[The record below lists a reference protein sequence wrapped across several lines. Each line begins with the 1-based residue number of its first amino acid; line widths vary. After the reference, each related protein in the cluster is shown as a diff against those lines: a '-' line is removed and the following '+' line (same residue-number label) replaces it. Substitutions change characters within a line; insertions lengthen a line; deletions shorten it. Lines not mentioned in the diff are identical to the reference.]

1 MAEQGAVGYFIWL
14 EGNFM
19 SWQDELAQLDSAL
32 ASGQISA
39 DEYRTRRDRV
49 IAQASG
55 QSMPEQPQQPQQQQ
69 GAEPTAVF
77 RPVQGPPGFEG
88 QDRTQVVS
96 GQGPGNEHTQV
107 VGSGDA
113 DSTQIVPN
121 LQAQQ
126 PPPPHFPPPQAP
138 PPWESHQPQ
147 QHAMTP
153 PPWANEDLP
162 PEFGQQSWP
171 RQGPEVFEEKSG
183 GGTGKVVGIIVAVVV
198 VLALAGG
205 AIWFFGFK
213 DDGNNQAGGDTTEQ
227 TEPTTTSSKPP
238 PPDIPEGP
246 FLDLPGEK
254 VYNRT
259 LPIAQAVANGAPTE
273 AEAKQLQSAGV
284 TTVSGLVTEDET
296 GLRTGLWAFKVADDG
311 DPAAALTAMDQLYK
325 SAKYELVSKE
335 NGIFVRKLTAAKP
348 DGNSVY
354 RAHYVTDDGYMVRV
368 EVYGTDSANVEAT
381 FNDLLEDETDEFPP
395 LS

>member
-1 MAEQGAVGYFIWL
+1 
-14 EGNFM
+14 M

-55 QSMPEQPQQPQQQQ
+55 QSAPAQPQQPQ

-77 RPVQGPPGFEG
+77 RPVGPPQQG
-88 QDRTQVVS
+88 DRTQVVS

-107 VGSGDA
+107 VGRQDA

-121 LQAQQ
+121 MQHQQ
-126 PPPPHFPPPQAP
+126 QPHFPPPPPP
-138 PPWESHQPQ
+138 PPWESQQPHPQ
-147 QHAMTP
+147 AMTP

-183 GGTGKVVGIIVAVVV
+183 GGSGKVVGIIIAVVV

-205 AIWFFGFK
+205 AVWFFGFK
-213 DDGNNQAGGDTTEQ
+213 DSGNNQATDPTTEQ
-227 TEPTTTSSKPP
+227 SQPETTKPKPP

-254 VYNRT
+254 KFNRT
-259 LPIAQAVANGAPTE
+259 VPMAQAVAEKAPTE
-273 AEAKQLQSAGV
+273 AEAKLLQSVGV
-284 TTVSGLVTEDET
+284 SEVSGLVTEEDGLIT
-296 GLRTGLWAFKVADDG
+296 GIWAFKPGETG
-311 DPAAALTAMDQLYK
+311 DPVAVLQAMDQLYQQ
-325 SAKYELVSKE
+325 AKYELISEE
-335 NGIFVRKLTAAKP
+335 NGVKVRKLAAAKP
-348 DGNSVY
+348 DDLTVF
-354 RAHYVTDDGYMVRV
+354 RAHYVTEDGYMVRV
-368 EVYGTDSANVEAT
+368 EVYGKDSANVEST
-381 FNDLLEDETDEFPP
+381 FNDLLADETDEFAPV
-395 LS
+395 S

>member
-1 MAEQGAVGYFIWL
+1 
-14 EGNFM
+14 M

-55 QSMPEQPQQPQQQQ
+55 QSAPQQPQQPQQQ

-77 RPVQGPPGFEG
+77 RPVQPQQQGFDG
-88 QDRTQVVS
+88 VDRTQIVS

-107 VGSGDA
+107 VGSSDA

-121 LQAQQ
+121 VPQQ
-126 PPPPHFPPPQAP
+126 HQMQQPHFPPPPPP
-138 PPWESHQPQ
+138 PPWESQQPHPQ
-147 QHAMTP
+147 AMTP

-183 GGTGKVVGIIVAVVV
+183 GGAGKVVGIVVAIVV

-205 AIWFFGFK
+205 AVWFFGFR
-213 DDGNNQAGGDTTEQ
+213 DTGNENNQAGGGTTEQ
-227 TEPTTTSSKPP
+227 TQPKTTSSKPP

-259 LPIAQAVANGAPTE
+259 VPIAQAVTEKQPTE
-273 AEAKQLQSAGV
+273 PEAKLLQAAGV
-284 TTVSGLVTEDET
+284 TEVSGLVVDDET
-296 GLRTGLWAFKVADDG
+296 GLRSGIWAFKVAEGG
-311 DPAAALTAMDQLYK
+311 DPANALKSIDQLYQQ
-325 SAKYELVSKE
+325 AKYQLLSDD
-335 NGIFVRKLTAAKP
+335 NGVKVRKLAAPKPGDDTAI
-348 DGNSVY
+348 

-368 EVYGTDSANVEAT
+368 EVYGKDSANVEAT
-381 FNDLLEDETDEFPP
+381 FNDLIVEQTDKFPP

>member
-1 MAEQGAVGYFIWL
+1 
-14 EGNFM
+14 M

-55 QSMPEQPQQPQQQQ
+55 QSAPDQQQQQQPQQ

-77 RPVQGPPGFEG
+77 RPVQPQQQGFEG
-88 QDRTQVVS
+88 GDRTQVVS
-96 GQGPGNEHTQV
+96 GQGQGNEHTQV
-107 VGSGDA
+107 VGRSDA

-121 LQAQQ
+121 MQAQQ
-126 PPPPHFPPPQAP
+126 QQHPHFPPPQPP
-138 PPWESHQPQ
+138 PPWESQQPHPQ
-147 QHAMTP
+147 AMTP

-183 GGTGKVVGIIVAVVV
+183 GGTGKVVGIVVAVVV

-213 DDGNNQAGGDTTEQ
+213 DSGGTPTDPSASQ
-227 TEPTTTSSKPP
+227 TQTKTSKPKPP

-246 FLDLPGEK
+246 FLDLQGEK
-254 VYNRT
+254 VFNRT
-259 LPIAQAVANGAPTE
+259 VPMAQAVAEKLPTE
-273 AEAKQLQSAGV
+273 AEAKLLQTVGV
-284 TTVSGLVTEDET
+284 SEVSGLVTEED
-296 GLRTGLWAFKVADDG
+296 GLRTGLWAFKIGEGG
-311 DPAAALTAMDQLYK
+311 DPAAVLQAMDQLYQQ
-325 SAKYELVSKE
+325 AKFELVSEE
-335 NGIFVRKLTAAKP
+335 NGVLVRKQAAATP
-348 DGNSVY
+348 DAPTVF
-354 RAHYVTDDGYMVRV
+354 RAHYVTDDGYLVRV
-368 EVYGTDSANVEAT
+368 EVYGADSANVEST
-381 FNDLLEDETDEFPP
+381 FNDLIEEETDKFPP
-395 LS
+395 AS

>member
-1 MAEQGAVGYFIWL
+1 
-14 EGNFM
+14 M

-55 QSMPEQPQQPQQQQ
+55 QSAPQQPQQPQQ

-77 RPVQGPPGFEG
+77 RPVQPQQQGFEG
-88 QDRTQVVS
+88 GDRTQIVS
-96 GQGPGNEHTQV
+96 GQAPGNEHTQV
-107 VGSGDA
+107 VGSSDA

-121 LQAQQ
+121 LHQQ
-126 PPPPHFPPPQAP
+126 PHQQPHFPPPPPP
-138 PPWESHQPQ
+138 PPWESQQPHPQ
-147 QHAMTP
+147 AMTP

-183 GGTGKVVGIIVAVVV
+183 GGAGKVVGIVVAIVV

-205 AIWFFGFK
+205 AVWFFGFRDTGN
-213 DDGNNQAGGDTTEQ
+213 DDNQAGGGGETSQ
-227 TEPTTTSSKPP
+227 QSQPKTTSPKPP

-259 LPIAQAVANGAPTE
+259 VPIAQAVAEKQPTE
-273 AEAKQLQSAGV
+273 PEAKLLQAAGV
-284 TTVSGLVTEDET
+284 AEVSGLVVDDET
-296 GLRTGLWAFKVADDG
+296 GLRSGIWAFKVAEGG
-311 DPAAALTAMDQLYK
+311 DPANALKSIDQLYQQ
-325 SAKYELVSKE
+325 AKYQLVSDD
-335 NGIFVRKLTAAKP
+335 NGVKVRKLAAPKPGDDTAI
-348 DGNSVY
+348 

-368 EVYGTDSANVEAT
+368 EVYGKDSANVEAT
-381 FNDLLEDETDEFPP
+381 FNDLIVDQTDKFPP

>member
-1 MAEQGAVGYFIWL
+1 
-14 EGNFM
+14 M

-39 DEYRTRRDRV
+39 DEYRTRRDNV

-55 QSMPEQPQQPQQQQ
+55 QSAPHQPQQQQPPQ

-77 RPVQGPPGFEG
+77 RPVQPQGLEG
-88 QDRTQVVS
+88 GDRTQVVS
-96 GQGPGNEHTQV
+96 GQAPGNEHTQV
-107 VGSGDA
+107 VGPGDA

-121 LQAQQ
+121 LQAQR
-126 PPPPHFPPPQAP
+126 PHFPPPQPP
-138 PPWESHQPQ
+138 PPWESQQPQQ

-183 GGTGKVVGIIVAVVV
+183 GGAGKVVGIIVAVVV

-213 DDGNNQAGGDTTEQ
+213 DNGGDKQAGETTEQ
-227 TEPTTTSSKPP
+227 SQPKTTSSKPP

-246 FLDLPGEK
+246 FLDLPGDK

-259 LPIAQAVANGAPTE
+259 VPIAQAVTDKTPTGNE
-273 AEAKQLQSAGV
+273 AAQLKAAGV
-284 TTVSGLVTEDET
+284 VTVSGLVTEDET
-296 GLRTGLWAFKVADDG
+296 GLRTGLWAFQVAEGG
-311 DPAAALTAMDQLYK
+311 DAKPALTAMDQLYK
-325 SAKYELVSKE
+325 AAKYELVSNE
-335 NGIFVRKLTAAKP
+335 NGVIVRKLTSTKP
-348 DGNSVY
+348 DGNSVF

-368 EVYGTDSANVEAT
+368 EVYGKDSANVEAT
-381 FNDLLEDETDEFPP
+381 FNELLADETDKFPP

>member
-1 MAEQGAVGYFIWL
+1 
-14 EGNFM
+14 M

-39 DEYRTRRDRV
+39 DEYRTRRDNV

-55 QSMPEQPQQPQQQQ
+55 QSAPDQPQQQPQQS
-69 GAEPTAVF
+69 AEPTAVF
-77 RPVQGPPGFEG
+77 RPVQPQGFEG
-88 QDRTQVVS
+88 GDRTQVVS
-96 GQGPGNEHTQV
+96 GQAPGNEHTQV
-107 VGSGDA
+107 VGGGDA

-126 PPPPHFPPPQAP
+126 QRPHFPPPQPP
-138 PPWESHQPQ
+138 PPWESQQPQ

-183 GGTGKVVGIIVAVVV
+183 GNTGKVVGIIVAVVL

-213 DDGNNQAGGDTTEQ
+213 DSGGGDDQAKTTEQ
-227 TEPTTTSSKPP
+227 TQPKTTSTKPP

-246 FLDLPGEK
+246 FLDLPGDK

-259 LPIAQAVANGAPTE
+259 VPIAQAVKDKTPTGNE
-273 AEAKQLQSAGV
+273 AAQLKSAGV
-284 TTVSGLVTEDET
+284 VTVSGLVTEDET
-296 GLRTGLWAFKVADDG
+296 GLRTGLWAFQVAEGG
-311 DPAAALTAMDQLYK
+311 DAKPALTAIDQLYK
-325 SAKYELVSKE
+325 AAKYELVSNE
-335 NGIFVRKLTAAKP
+335 NGVIVRKLTSTKP

-354 RAHYVTDDGYMVRV
+354 RAHYLTDDGYMVRV
-368 EVYGTDSANVEAT
+368 EVYGKDSANVEAT
-381 FNDLLEDETDEFPP
+381 FTELLAEETDKFPP

>member
-1 MAEQGAVGYFIWL
+1 L
-14 EGNFM
+14 EGDFM

-55 QSMPEQPQQPQQQQ
+55 QSAPEQPQQQ

-77 RPVQGPPGFEG
+77 RPVGPPQQG
-88 QDRTQVVS
+88 DRTQVVS

-107 VGSGDA
+107 VGRQDA

-121 LQAQQ
+121 MQHQQ
-126 PPPPHFPPPQAP
+126 QPHFPPPPPP
-138 PPWESHQPQ
+138 PPWESQQPHPQ
-147 QHAMTP
+147 AMTP

-213 DDGNNQAGGDTTEQ
+213 DSGNNQAGGGETTEQ
-227 TEPTTTSSKPP
+227 TQPKTTKPKPP

-246 FLDLPGEK
+246 FLDLPGDK
-254 VYNRT
+254 VFNRT
-259 LPIAQAVANGAPTE
+259 LPIAQAVAEKAPTE
-273 AEAKQLQSAGV
+273 AEAKLLQSVGV
-284 TTVSGLVTEDET
+284 SEVSGLVAEDND
-296 GLRTGLWAFKVADDG
+296 LRTGLWAFKVGETG
-311 DPAAALTAMDQLYK
+311 DPAAVLAAMDELYQQ
-325 SAKYELVSKE
+325 AKYELVSEE
-335 NGIFVRKLTAAKP
+335 NGVKVRKLAAATP
-348 DGNSVY
+348 DAPTVF
-354 RAHYVTDDGYMVRV
+354 RAHYVTDDNYVVRV
-368 EVYGTDSANVEAT
+368 EVYGADSANVEST
-381 FNDLLEDETDEFPP
+381 FNDMLADETDEFAPV
-395 LS
+395 S

>member
-1 MAEQGAVGYFIWL
+1 
-14 EGNFM
+14 M

-39 DEYRTRRDRV
+39 DEYRTRRDHVVAR
-49 IAQASG
+49 ASG
-55 QSMPEQPQQPQQQQ
+55 QSTPEQPQQQPQQ

-77 RPVQGPPGFEG
+77 RPVQPPGFEG
-88 QDRTQVVS
+88 GDRTQVVS

-107 VGSGDA
+107 VGPGDA

-121 LQAQQ
+121 LQAHQ
-126 PPPPHFPPPQAP
+126 PPQFPPPQAP
-138 PPWESHQPQ
+138 PPWESQQPHPQ
-147 QHAMTP
+147 AMTP

-213 DDGNNQAGGDTTEQ
+213 DSGGNNQAGNETTEQ
-227 TEPTTTSSKPP
+227 TQQTTTSSKPP

-246 FLDLPGEK
+246 FLDLPGDK

-259 LPIAQAVANGAPTE
+259 SPIAQAVQDKAPTE
-273 AEAKQLQSAGV
+273 AEAKRLQSAGV

-296 GLRTGLWAFKVADDG
+296 GLRTGLWAFKVADDS

-325 SAKYELVSKE
+325 QAKYELVSKE
-335 NGIFVRKLTAAKP
+335 NGILVRKLAATKP
-348 DGNSVY
+348 DGNSVF
-354 RAHYVTDDGYMVRV
+354 RAHYVTDDGYLVRV
-368 EVYGTDSANVEAT
+368 EVYGTDSANVEST
-381 FNDLLEDETDEFPP
+381 FNELLADETDEFPP

>member
-1 MAEQGAVGYFIWL
+1 L
-14 EGNFM
+14 EGDFM

-55 QSMPEQPQQPQQQQ
+55 QSTPEQQQQPQQ

-77 RPVQGPPGFEG
+77 RPVQPQQQPG
-88 QDRTQVVS
+88 DRTQVVS

-107 VGSGDA
+107 VGRTDA
-113 DSTQIVPN
+113 DSTQIVSN
-121 LQAQQ
+121 MGQ
-126 PPPPHFPPPQAP
+126 PQPQHQPHFPPPQPP
-138 PPWESHQPQ
+138 PPWESQQPHPQ
-147 QHAMTP
+147 AMTP

-205 AIWFFGFK
+205 AVWFFGFK
-213 DDGNNQAGGDTTEQ
+213 DSGNNEAGGETTEQ
-227 TEPTTTSSKPP
+227 SQPKTTSSKPP

-254 VYNRT
+254 IYNRT
-259 LPIAQAVANGAPTE
+259 VPIAQAVAEKVPTPDE
-273 AEAKQLQSAGV
+273 ATLLQSVGV
-284 TTVSGLVTEDET
+284 AEVGGLVTEEND
-296 GLRTGLWAFKVADDG
+296 LRTGLWAFKVGETG
-311 DPAAALTAMDQLYK
+311 DPAAVLKAIDELYQQ
-325 SAKYELVSKE
+325 AKYELVSEE
-335 NGIFVRKLTAAKP
+335 NGVKVRKLAAATP
-348 DGNSVY
+348 DAPTVF
-354 RAHYVTDDGYMVRV
+354 RAHYVTEDGYLVRV
-368 EVYGTDSANVEAT
+368 EVYGADSANVEST
-381 FNDLLEDETDEFPP
+381 FNDLLADETDEFAPV
-395 LS
+395 S